1 MRRLLL
7 LGALTVSLIPGS
19 LSVSAEQASGRG
31 RATQAPAAAASTAM
45 TNADVVKLVKAGIG
59 DEVVISAIRGAKE
72 RKFALGA
79 DALVQLKT
87 DGVSDRIIG
96 VMLDPKAAP
105 AAHRSCGC
113 CSVAGAGGG
122 PAPAANTP
130 PPPPTGSIGVTTAAP
145 GSVAEVSLVA
155 STGTHPV
162 SPEGGDIS
170 ESYAVIKMV
179 VWANFRGLKSD
190 VRTTDKR
197 PSILVKV
204 NDTRFDSR
212 FMVVKTEPDEDDNL
226 RSVRIKSGVYT
237 VSTAFAPDSDWII
250 ATKSTQESPGVW
262 RMTLSK
268 DLGRGEYGLLDAQNR
283 YLYGF
288 AVDR

>member
-1 MRRLLL
+1 MRGLLL
-7 LGALTVSLIPGS
+7 LGVLTVSLIPGS

-59 DEVVISAIRGAKE
+59 DDVVISAIRGAKE

-96 VMLDPKAAP
+96 VMLDPTAAP
-105 AAHRSCGC
+105 AAAAAAS
-113 CSVAGAGGG
+113 
-122 PAPAANTP
+122 PAPAPAPNTP

-145 GSVAEVSLVA
+145 SAVAEVSLVA

-170 ESYAVIKMV
+170 QSYAVIKMV

-212 FMVVKTEPDEDDNL
+212 FMVVKTEPDEDDNV

-250 ATKSTQESPGVW
+250 ATKATQESPGVW

>member
-1 MRRLLL
+1 MRGLLL

-31 RATQAPAAAASTAM
+31 RATQAKPAAAAASTAM

-96 VMLDPKAAP
+96 VMLDPTAAP
-105 AAHRSCGC
+105 AAAAAASP
-113 CSVAGAGGG
+113 A
-122 PAPAANTP
+122 PAPAAAPAPNTP

-145 GSVAEVSLVA
+145 SAVAEVSLVA

-170 ESYAVIKMV
+170 QSYAVIKMV

-212 FMVVKTEPDEDDNL
+212 FMVVKTEPDEDDNV

-250 ATKSTQESPGVW
+250 ATKATQESPGVW